1 MDPFYISSSS
11 FGSSSLPNS
20 GNVPKPLDCLHDTPV
35 PPFLSKTFDLVDDPR
50 LYPII
55 SWSDTGASFV
65 VWDPVEFA
73 RRILP
78 KHFKHNN
85 LSSFVRQLNTYF
97 VMGNSNVI
105 RYHMFLRKNAEKG
118 PCCQGF
124 RKIDT
129 DRWEFA
135 CESFFRGKRH
145 LLKNIRRRKSLPAQ
159 QLTEESSSLS
169 IEAEVER
176 LQKEKIEMM
185 QEVIDLQQQQRGTH
199 QYMEDVNQKL
209 QAAEDRQKQMVS
221 SLAKVFQIPKFK
233 KEQRCISSPPTV
245 RKFIKHQ
252 SHDHNY
258 GLNQVPVDNI
268 VRDLDIQSETVPL
281 QLHDLDLQEL
291 AQVKDPFP
299 KEELDFNLDYDAT
312 TMVKQEDIWNSDF
325 ETVSAMPNKTWDD
338 AGNYEYPEF
347 GVPGGELSDFWNLA
361 DSGAENW
368 MSGNSDAVGSIG
380 SLNSVRKA
388 NVPLWSVK
396 RKEREIEQ
404 SQISPHHRHTV
415 DYRGFPRCLLGR
427 INRLCHLTN
436 DLVVNMK
443 FTPANKFI

>member
-11 FGSSSLPNS
+11 FGSGSGSSSLPNS
-20 GNVPKPLDCLHDTPV
+20 GDVPKPLDCLHETPV

-50 LYPII
+50 LDPII

-85 LSSFVRQLNTYF
+85 LSSFVRQLNTY
-97 VMGNSNVI
+97 
-105 RYHMFLRKNAEKG
+105 
-118 PCCQGF
+118 GF

-129 DRWEFA
+129 DRWEFT

-176 LQKEKIEMM
+176 LQKEKMEMM

-199 QYMEDVNQKL
+199 QYMEAVNQKL

-233 KEQRCISSPPTV
+233 KEQHRISSPRTAH
-245 RKFIKHQ
+245 KFIKHE
-252 SHDHNY
+252 SHDHSY
-258 GLNQVPVDNI
+258 GLNPSPVDNI

-299 KEELDFNLDYDAT
+299 KELDFNLDYDAT

-325 ETVSAMPNKTWDD
+325 ETVSAMPNKMWDD

-347 GVPGGELSDFWNLA
+347 GVPSGELSDFWNLA

-368 MSGNSDAVGSIG
+368 MSGEAS
-380 SLNSVRKA
+380 
-388 NVPLWSVK
+388 
-396 RKEREIEQ
+396 Q
-404 SQISPHHRHTV
+404 SQNTNQ
-415 DYRGFPRCLLGR
+415 YGF
-427 INRLCHLTN
+427 
-436 DLVVNMK
+436 
-443 FTPANKFI
+443 